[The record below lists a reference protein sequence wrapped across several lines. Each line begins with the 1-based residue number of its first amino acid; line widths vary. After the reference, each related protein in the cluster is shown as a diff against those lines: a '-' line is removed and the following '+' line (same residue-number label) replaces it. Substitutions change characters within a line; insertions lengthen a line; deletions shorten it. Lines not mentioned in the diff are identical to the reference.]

1 MRVLKF
7 MIAAALMCC
16 AGWLVFGDMEW
27 INDTP
32 SVPDGAVGPSSEI
45 LRYIP
50 MAEDTIR
57 CDDGTDYYIVG
68 AYGYPDCGPLPSA
81 PQEWFQDELSEG
93 EAIRYKDGSGD
104 YLFMQNVYETLR
116 MAYTVCGG
124 KDGISPKR
132 IRLTVP
138 EDIPSDGF
146 SPWDPERVTTLADAG
161 PDGTVCVEAWD
172 MFKDGVYYKTVY
184 EIGVDRREAG
194 A

>member
-7 MIAAALMCC
+7 IAAAVLMSC
-16 AGWLVFGDMEW
+16 AAWLVFGDMEW

-32 SVPDGAVGPSSEI
+32 SVPDKGTEV

-68 AYGYPDCGPLPSA
+68 AYGYPDCGPLPSMS
-81 PQEWFQDELSEG
+81 QEWELPEG
-93 EAIRYKDGSGD
+93 EAVRYKDGSGD

-116 MAYTVCGG
+116 MAYTVCSG
-124 KDGISPKR
+124 KDGISPHR

-146 SPWDPERVTTLADAG
+146 SPWDPELVTTLV
-161 PDGTVCVEAWD
+161 DGGSDGIVCVEAWD
-172 MFKDGVYYKTVY
+172 MSKDGVYYKTVY
-184 EIGVDRREAG
+184 EIGIDQRGEA
-194 A
+194 